1 MKYSMKKISR
11 KWVLLLLAIL
21 IQSSLGTK
29 ADLVEAKNLGQN
41 GYKKYS
47 DGMLIQWG
55 KSSFSGSLKSVYLP
69 VSYSSTDY
77 KVYISFIYGGVSVIS
92 ASVAQTYTSYFTARS
107 RGVGIDLKF
116 VETGE
121 IFNWFSIGRWK

>member
-1 MKYSMKKISR
+1 MMNSSR
-11 KWVLLLLAIL
+11 FWVALFALVLA
-21 IQSSLGTK
+21 QSTLGTS

-55 KSSFSGSLKSVYLP
+55 KSSFNGSLKSVYLP

-92 ASVAQTYTSYFTARS
+92 AYVAQTYTSYFTARS
-107 RGVGIDLKF
+107 RGVGTDLKF
-116 VETGE
+116 VETSE
-121 IFNWFSIGRWK
+121 TFNWFSIGRWK